1 MNKNLFSN
9 TSYRN
14 LDVDAFD
21 PDKFI
26 DCLDDIVETPGI
38 GPDEANVKHLLQTN
52 KLIEALKAALINPPL
67 KTKNQTL
74 KNKTTALVTKVLTSF
89 KSADILAAVNTLNA
103 DEVDLLM
110 KFIYKAMEILPEGQQ
125 SCALLL
131 TWHSHVFASCGHGGI
146 VRVLCNRNRL

>member
-67 KTKNQTL
+67 KTKNQ
-74 KNKTTALVTKVLTSF
+74 VTK
-89 KSADILAAVNTLNA
+89 K
-103 DEVDLLM
+103 
-110 KFIYKAMEILPEGQQ
+110 
-125 SCALLL
+125 
-131 TWHSHVFASCGHGGI
+131 
-146 VRVLCNRNRL
+146 